1 MPWQLLPPLSL
12 LWFHH
17 PPMYLQLHPPL
28 PLNLGVWG
36 VTATTY
42 FNRKHYTATKSFT
55 NANFNTSSLLYQLIH
70 IWIIYRFA
78 KSKVYLF
85 NWFTWLDL
93 DQGWNLSAQIIE
105 CTQIRNKQIFLLDT
119 PHTFLARHTVNNLK
133 TFLTVK
139 SQQSQGVYSGGLS
152 DLTGSMGNEVSWWR
166 HLEIF

>member
-17 PPMYLQLHPPL
+17 PPMYLQLHPSL
-28 PLNLGVWG
+28 SLNLGVWG

-105 CTQIRNKQIFLLDT
+105 CTQIRKTANIS
-119 PHTFLARHTVNNLK
+119 ARHTSHISCP
-133 TFLTVK
+133 THCE
-139 SQQSQGVYSGGLS
+139 QSQNIS
-152 DLTGSMGNEVSWWR
+152 
-166 HLEIF
+166 HCEITAEPGCLLRGPLWPNWLDG